1 MQVLRKTRT
10 ITNQNQAEV
19 LQIRRIKNLNLF
31 SFFQNSGLEP
41 SLDEAASPKKGK
53 LEILIMYLGS
63 KFPPINWV
71 KSPFLLGQQFPLLIG
86 SKFPF
91 LLGQFFHHFIG
102 MNSPFSWVN
111 FSPYVKS
118 NVSPYSWVKLS
129 PSLLGQKFSLFL
141 PVKCPPFIE

>member
-71 KSPFLLGQQFPLLIG
+71 KSPFLLGQQFP
-86 SKFPF
+86 F
-91 LLGQFFHHFIG
+91 LFGQIFHHFIG
-102 MNSPFSWVN
+102 LNSPFSWVN

-129 PSLLGQKFSLFL
+129 PSLLGQKFSLFYGSNVPL
-141 PVKCPPFIE
+141 SCWDFL